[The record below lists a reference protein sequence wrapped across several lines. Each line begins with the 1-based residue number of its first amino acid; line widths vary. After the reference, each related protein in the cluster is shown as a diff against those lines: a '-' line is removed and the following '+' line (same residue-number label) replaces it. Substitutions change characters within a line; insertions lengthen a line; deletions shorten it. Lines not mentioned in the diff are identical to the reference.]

1 MKRRQHGAYVSPA
14 KVPAVAKGTKKK
26 RGPSHRPQKKRRNN
40 VDTHVLMTVKSAKLG
55 RDAVRIMLPRW
66 R

>member
-1 MKRRQHGAYVSPA
+1 MGKKS
-14 KVPAVAKGTKKK
+14 TKK